1 MIAEDSG
8 RYVVKHP
15 GDLPKLLDKVIRSGE
30 AILKRLRTAPALKQA
45 GVVDSGGQGLLT
57 VLKGWRA
64 AFNGEKIEDTSA
76 NVGSAATFEFED
88 DHDSMEEVKFKYC
101 TGIHHPVYEPR
112 RDRGRRQQIP
122 YPPDPHRRLR
132 GRRRRFSL
140 VKVHV
145 HTNDPGKAIQYACEL
160 GELVNL
166 KIDNM
171 AEERRERLQKAEAA
185 QKAAGEKKR
194 QEEAEKGR
202 AAA

>member
-1 MIAEDSG
+1 M
-8 RYVVKHP
+8 
-15 GDLPKLLDKVIRSGE
+15 
-30 AILKRLRTAPALKQA
+30 
-45 GVVDSGGQGLLT
+45 VDSGGQGLLT

-101 TGIHHPVYEPR
+101 TEFIIQYMNPGVTEDDVNKFR
-112 RDRGRRQQIP
+112 T
-122 YPPDPHRRLR
+122 RLTR
-132 GRRRRFSL
+132 IGDCVVVVGDFSL

-171 AEERRERLQKAEAA
+171 AEERRERLKKAEAEKDQA
-185 QKAAGEKKR
+185 GFEKWCELMLDQAALADQGTVKDPARFVKLMNELLLK
-194 QEEAEKGR
+194 
-202 AAA
+202 